1 MEKREIGNTGVKVTP
16 LTFGTSVASNMPETY
31 GYEVGEERALE
42 TIRAVIDGPANGID
56 TSNNYGFGRSEELIG
71 KVIRERGGLPDGFVV
86 STKIDRD
93 MESERLDAARVR
105 KSFEESMA
113 RLGLDRVEILHLHDP
128 EYASDLK
135 DVTGKGGALEE
146 MFKMKEEGLADAV
159 GLAMGR
165 IDIPLPLV
173 RDWPFDIVLNHNRHT
188 LLNRSAGELFDHAHQ
203 KGMAVFNAAP
213 YAGGVL
219 AKGSADMPRITY
231 QAASDEELEPVRR
244 IEEIC
249 ASHGVDMGAAALQFS
264 INDPRITTTVVG
276 VSKPERVAESTG
288 WARAELPSEVM
299 AEISR
304 VPASMEDPEASREY
318 RPG

>member
-1 MEKREIGNTGVKVTP
+1 MEKREIGKTGVKVTP

-42 TIRAVIDGPANGID
+42 TIRAVFDGPANCID

-165 IDIPLPLV
+165 IDIQLPLV

-188 LLNRSAGELFDHAHQ
+188 LLNRSAGELFDQAHR

-231 QAASDEELEPVRR
+231 QTASKEELEPVRR
-244 IEEIC
+244 IEAIC
-249 ASHGVDMGAAALQFS
+249 ADLGVDMGAVALQFS

-276 VSKPERVAESTG
+276 VSKPDRVAESTG
-288 WARAELPSEVM
+288 WAQADLPAELW
-299 AEISR
+299 AEINKL
-304 VPASMEDPEASREY
+304 PASVEDPEANREY